1 MQKGNLETNDGGK
14 LEVFWLKSQTKP
26 EEDIQSSCVEGYFE
40 GVHGCCPVGPVGEK
54 GEKGVKDEGVEEIH
68 PLQEKF
74 QAENMGP
81 TLQGEILDDL
91 LEEEGYDIT
100 KDPIDKLFKMTFG
113 KIMKKEKPLP
123 VQIADTIDCDVVKEP
138 VIGEIYRIK
147 GLNIAAKYMGKHR
160 EKDLGQVF
168 YQMRYHTYPF
178 FVLDVDDM
186 LLKTTEFER
195 ELYLNF
201 KL

>member
-1 MQKGNLETNDGGK
+1 
-14 LEVFWLKSQTKP
+14 
-26 EEDIQSSCVEGYFE
+26 
-40 GVHGCCPVGPVGEK
+40 
-54 GEKGVKDEGVEEIH
+54 
-68 PLQEKF
+68 
-74 QAENMGP
+74 
-81 TLQGEILDDL
+81 
-91 LEEEGYDIT
+91 
-100 KDPIDKLFKMTFG
+100 
-113 KIMKKEKPLP
+113 
-123 VQIADTIDCDVVKEP
+123 
-138 VIGEIYRIK
+138 
-147 GLNIAAKYMGKHR
+147 MGKHR